1 MKKLVDI
8 KGKSNNLQALRF
20 IAAVMVIISHS
31 FSVGMGDSSKEW
43 FIILTNGQLSM
54 GNLAVAVFFCAG
66 GYLIAKSMCKA
77 KKFSTY
83 FKARI
88 NRIFPLLIIVVGLSM
103 FLLGPIMTN
112 LNLKDYMS
120 DVTLYKYA
128 LNGLLIPVHE
138 LPGVFSNNIYGPTV
152 NGSLWTLPVE
162 FLCYIGCFLLYK
174 LQMLKK
180 KSFLRSVP
188 IVLIGCGGIY
198 YLAEIFN
205 IELLLAVI
213 RPGLLFYIGI
223 FYYVYRDDI
232 VLEKKFAVLSTA
244 AIVFFNYVGMLNFAL
259 ILFFPY
265 VLLYV
270 CFGMK
275 QISEKIGWL
284 GNLSYGIYLCGFPI
298 QQTIVAVFGGQM
310 SPYIN
315 MLISVPITIIIA
327 LVLYRFE
334 K

>member
-180 KSFLRSVP
+180 KFFKISANRADWLWRDILP
-188 IVLIGCGGIY
+188 GR
-198 YLAEIFN
+198 N
-205 IELLLAVI
+205 I
-213 RPGLLFYIGI
+213 
-223 FYYVYRDDI
+223 
-232 VLEKKFAVLSTA
+232 
-244 AIVFFNYVGMLNFAL
+244 
-259 ILFFPY
+259 
-265 VLLYV
+265 
-270 CFGMK
+270 
-275 QISEKIGWL
+275 
-284 GNLSYGIYLCGFPI
+284 
-298 QQTIVAVFGGQM
+298 
-310 SPYIN
+310 
-315 MLISVPITIIIA
+315 
-327 LVLYRFE
+327 
-334 K
+334 